1 MARIRSIKP
10 ELPQSESM
18 GKVSREARLLFIL
31 MWTLADDE
39 GRLRGNS
46 RMLASL
52 LFPYDDDAPSQI
64 DRWIFELIEEQCIVV
79 YEVGAATYV
88 QICNWL
94 IHQKIDKPSKS
105 KIPEFGEASRIL
117 ANRRGGIKDQGSKD
131 QGSEEG
137 KGTSCAEPQGVSPQP
152 ASGLSDL
159 ADMAALDLALAS
171 GTLTAPPAPAP
182 AAAPAPAPA
191 PQQVAPE
198 PAPQPVVMMP
208 LVGEAEFGI
217 LQSHIDG
224 WVEAYPGV
232 DVIRQLAAMRQ
243 WSLANPRKRKTTRG
257 VLGFCN
263 SWLMKEQD
271 KAGAR
276 LPPAPRGS
284 PQKGQKHDNFA
295 SQDYR
300 AGVRPDGSF

>member
-52 LFPYDDDAPSQI
+52 LFPYDDDAPGQI
-64 DRWIFELIEEQCIVV
+64 DRWIFELLEEQCIVV

-105 KIPEFGEASRIL
+105 KIPEFGESSRIL

-137 KGTSCAEPQGVSPQP
+137 KKASCTEPQSVSAQQV
-152 ASGLSDL
+152 SGLVDL
-159 ADMAALDLALAS
+159 ADMAALSEALAD
-171 GTLTAPPAPAP
+171 GTLTAPPVPTPPP
-182 AAAPAPAPA
+182 AAAPAPAA
-191 PQQVAPE
+191 E
-198 PAPQPVVMMP
+198 PAVLLMP
-208 LVGEAEFGI
+208 LAGQGDFGI
-217 LQSHIDG
+217 TQTHIDG
-224 WVEAYPGV
+224 WVGAYPGV
-232 DVIRQLAAMRQ
+232 DVYRQLAAMRQ
-243 WSLANPRKRKTTRG
+243 WCIANPRKRKTKRG

-271 KAGAR
+271 KAGSR
-276 LPPAPRGS
+276 LPPAGSARPSQFDPVAHVNQGGSLPGRGDSGIIDINPR
-284 PQKGQKHDNFA
+284 
-295 SQDYR
+295 
-300 AGVRPDGSF
+300 

>member
-52 LFPYDDDAPSQI
+52 LFPYDDDAPGLM
-64 DRWIFELIEEQCIVV
+64 DKWLFELIEEQCVVV
-79 YEVGAATYV
+79 YQVEKATYV
-88 QICNWL
+88 QIANWL

-137 KGTSCAEPQGVSPQP
+137 KGTSCAEPQSASALP
-152 ASGLSDL
+152 ASGLIDL
-159 ADMAALDLALAS
+159 ADMAALDLVLAG

-182 AAAPAPAPA
+182 SAAPVTPK
-191 PQQVAPE
+191 VAPE
-198 PAPQPVVMMP
+198 PEPQPMVMMP

>member
-18 GKVSREARLLFIL
+18 GKISREARLLFIQ

-52 LFPYDDDAPSQI
+52 LFPYDDDAPGLI
-64 DRWIFELIEEQCIVV
+64 DGWIFELIEEACIVV

-105 KIPEFGEASRIL
+105 KIPEFGESSRIL

-131 QGSEEG
+131 QGSKEG
-137 KGTSCAEPQGVSPQP
+137 KGTSCTEPQSVSVPA
-152 ASGLSDL
+152 ASGLINLDDMAELNDAL
-159 ADMAALDLALAS
+159 AD
-171 GTLTAPPAPAP
+171 GTTVAPPAPASTEP
-182 AAAPAPAPA
+182 AAAPAL
-191 PQQVAPE
+191 
-198 PAPQPVVMMP
+198 MMP
-208 LVGEAEFGI
+208 LVGDAEFGI
-217 LQSHIDG
+217 MQTQIDE
-224 WVEAYPGV
+224 WAAAYPGV
-232 DVIRQLAAMRQ
+232 DVVRQLAGMRQ
-243 WSLANPRKRKTTRG
+243 WSMANPRKRKTRRG
-257 VLGFCN
+257 VLAFCN

-276 LPPAPRGS
+276 LPSAPGGRPARFDPVAHVNQGGAPQRGGDDGLVDINPR
-284 PQKGQKHDNFA
+284 
-295 SQDYR
+295 
-300 AGVRPDGSF
+300 

>member
-52 LFPYDDDAPSQI
+52 LFPYDDDAPGLI
-64 DRWIFELIEEQCIVV
+64 DMWIAELVVEQCIVV

-105 KIPEFGEASRIL
+105 KIPPFGESSRVL
-117 ANRRGGIKDQGSKD
+117 ANPRGGIKDQGSKD

-137 KGTSCAEPQGVSPQP
+137 RKPVCTEPQSDSPP
-152 ASGLSDL
+152 AADGLVDLSDV
-159 ADMAALDLALAS
+159 AALDAVLAD

-182 AAAPAPAPA
+182 TAPPK
-191 PQQVAPE
+191 
-198 PAPQPVVMMP
+198 PVEVPVLMMP
-208 LVGEAEFGI
+208 LAGTGEFAI

-224 WVEAYPGV
+224 WVGAYPGV

-243 WSLANPRKRKTTRG
+243 WCIANPRKRKTKRG
-257 VLGFCN
+257 VLAFCN
-263 SWLMKEQD
+263 SWLTKEQD
-271 KAGAR
+271 RASTRLPMPGPARGQPFDPVAHVNQGVQPPLNGGAGAIIDIN
-276 LPPAPRGS
+276 PR
-284 PQKGQKHDNFA
+284 
-295 SQDYR
+295 
-300 AGVRPDGSF
+300 